1 MLGKQFPEQER
12 VGLGKGKSLP
22 DLGIP
27 NMHILSL
34 NQTNDAERQGAIKRD
49 TQVLAYLENNRGE
62 KELALAKIVE
72 ATVVPG
78 YKKSFKYYIT
88 FEGQNRRMDRWLKQD
103 DLVTDSADV
112 AKMVRQRDKAARRQ
126 HVEIE
131 GGLFENDENKGMD
144 KKQIKE
150 HEDAT
155 KVKTID

>member
-1 MLGKQFPEQER
+1 M
-12 VGLGKGKSLP
+12 
-22 DLGIP
+22 
-27 NMHILSL
+27 
-34 NQTNDAERQGAIKRD
+34 
-49 TQVLAYLENNRGE
+49 
-62 KELALAKIVE
+62 
-72 ATVVPG
+72 
-78 YKKSFKYYIT
+78 
-88 FEGQNRRMDRWLKQD
+88 
-103 DLVTDSADV
+103 VTDSADV